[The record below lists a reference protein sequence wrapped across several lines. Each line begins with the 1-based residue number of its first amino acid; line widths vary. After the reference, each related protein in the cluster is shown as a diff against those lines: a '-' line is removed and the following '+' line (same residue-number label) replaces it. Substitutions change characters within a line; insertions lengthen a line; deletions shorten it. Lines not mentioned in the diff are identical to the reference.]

1 MDMQL
6 RTRLVEKYNDRT
18 AVDRYR
24 LETAPTQVPPTF
36 PSDQDATG
44 RTLGDEEIAAVTE
57 VIRSGCLFSVR
68 GTMVKKFEAGF
79 AGMIGIASATASSS
93 GSAALHAAVA
103 AIDPEPGEEIITTSI
118 TDMGALTAILAQGA
132 VPVFADVDP
141 LTGNVTAK
149 TILDKIS
156 SRTRA
161 IVVTLLFGNPC
172 RMKKIMALAKFKS
185 IPVIEDCAQAF
196 LASVDGQRVG
206 TIGDIGCFSL
216 QQGKH
221 ITTGE
226 GGITVTDNAA
236 YARRVK
242 LFVNKAWGYGD
253 TNPDH
258 YFLAPNYRMTE
269 LQGAV
274 AFAQL
279 AKLEW
284 VVESRRD
291 TGDLMTRILGK
302 LPGIRTPEVAAD
314 STHVYW
320 KYPLLIDPE
329 VIPGGTVG
337 LSSRLKDHRIVSI
350 PRYIQKPAFECAIFR
365 DQKTFGN
372 SRFPFSL
379 ARPEAIDYNRD
390 NYPGTYRYLDRVLV
404 LPWNEKYTEIHLDY
418 LAQSILTA
426 ADYPPV

>member
-6 RTRLVEKYNDRT
+6 RSRLLEKYNDRPTPDRFRLDTT
-18 AVDRYR
+18 A
-24 LETAPTQVPPTF
+24 TQVPPAF
-36 PSDQDATG
+36 PSDQDASG
-44 RTLGDEEIAAVTE
+44 RTLGAEEIAAVTE
-57 VIRSGCLFSVR
+57 VINSGCLFSVR

-79 AGMIGIASATASSS
+79 ARLIGIASATASSS

-149 TILDKIS
+149 TINDKIS

-161 IVVTLLFGNPC
+161 IVVTHLFGNPC

-196 LASVDGQRVG
+196 LASADGKRVG

-226 GGITVTDNAA
+226 GGITVSDNPD
-236 YARRVK
+236 YARRIK

-291 TGDLMTRILGK
+291 TGDLMTRILGN
-302 LPGIRTPEVAAD
+302 LPGIRTPEVARD
-314 STHVYW
+314 STNVYW
-320 KYPLLIDPE
+320 KYPLLIDPA

-379 ARPEAIDYNRD
+379 ARPEAVDYRREA
-390 NYPGTYRYLDRVLV
+390 YPGTYQYLDRVLV

-418 LAQSILTA
+418 LAQSILSA
-426 ADYPPV
+426 ADYPTV